1 MFVGTYY
8 NKLEAKGRFTL
19 PKAFRQD
26 TTDWILT
33 SGLDGCLFIFRQQ
46 DFAQEAQKLEQL
58 SYYQADHRAL
68 IRHLAGNANEQRTDQ
83 LGRLLL
89 PEALQSYAGISK
101 NIVIVGALSRIEIW
115 DQERYHQLLDKLN
128 KNIETQAEKVRF
140 LFDSSQKDLSHA

>member
-26 TTDWILT
+26 NQDWVLT
-33 SGLDGCLFIFRQQ
+33 SGLDGCLFIFKASE
-46 DFAQEAQKLEQL
+46 FAQEAEKLSQL

-68 IRHLAGNANEQRTDQ
+68 IRHLANQASPQETDQ

-89 PEALQSYAGISK
+89 PEALKEYAGISK
-101 NIVIVGALSRIEIW
+101 NIVIVGSLSRIEVW
-115 DQERYHQLLDKLN
+115 DQERYHQLLDKL
-128 KNIETQAEKVRF
+128 KENIEEAAENASNSF
-140 LFDSSQKDLSHA
+140 APTSG

>member
-33 SGLDGCLFIFRQQ
+33 AGLDGCLFIFRQQ
-46 DFAQEAQKLEQL
+46 EFVQEAQKLEQL

-68 IRHLAGNANEQRTDQ
+68 IRHLANNASEQTVDQ
-83 LGRLLL
+83 LGRLLI
-89 PEALQSYAGISK
+89 PESLKETAGINK
-101 NIVIVGALSRIEIW
+101 NIVIVGSLSRIEIW
-115 DQERYHQLLDKLN
+115 DQERYHALLDKLN
-128 KNIETQAEKVRF
+128 SSIEVQAEKVI
-140 LFDSSQKDLSHA
+140 L

>member
-8 NKLEAKGRFTL
+8 NKLEAKGRLTL

-33 SGLDGCLFIFRQQ
+33 SGLDGCLFIFREQE
-46 DFAQEAQKLEQL
+46 FAQEAKKLEQL

-68 IRHLAGNANEQRTDQ
+68 IRHLAGNASQQSLDQ

-89 PEALQSYAGISK
+89 PEALKEYAGISK
-101 NIVIVGALSRIEIW
+101 NIVIVGSLSRIEVW
-115 DQERYHQLLDKLN
+115 DLDRYHQLLDKLN
-128 KNIETQAEKVRF
+128 SSVEASAEKVVF
-140 LFDSSQKDLSHA
+140 PSLSSQEKNS

>member
-33 SGLDGCLFIFRQQ
+33 AGLDGCLFIFRQQ
-46 DFAQEAQKLEQL
+46 EFAQEAQKLEQL

-68 IRHLAGNANEQRTDQ
+68 IRHLANNASEQTVDQ
-83 LGRLLL
+83 LGRLLI
-89 PEALQSYAGISK
+89 PESLKEAAGISK
-101 NIVIVGALSRIEIW
+101 NIVIVGSLSRIEVW
-115 DQERYHQLLDKLN
+115 DQERYHALTDKLN
-128 KNIETQAEKVRF
+128 NSIEAQAEKVT
-140 LFDSSQKDLSHA
+140 L